1 MNSILFTTAD
11 ALMLA
16 PGGVRELVRGH
27 EQILLERLT
36 PMVRQQN
43 VVLDLRQVERI
54 DAAGI
59 AALVS
64 LYACA
69 RNTGHDFTVSNA
81 SPRIE
86 EILALVGLDHIL
98 LSHNAVPN
106 SPSEPCFDR
115 PAA

>member
-1 MNSILFTTAD
+1 MNGILCTTTD
-11 ALMLA
+11 TLMMA
-16 PGGVRELVRGH
+16 PGDVHELVRGE

-36 PMVRQQN
+36 PLVRQQN
-43 VVLDLRQVERI
+43 VILDLRQVERI

-59 AALVS
+59 AALIS

-69 RNTGHDFTVSNA
+69 RNAGHHFAVSNA

-98 LSHNAVPN
+98 MSHNAVPN
-106 SPSEPCFDR
+106 SCSEPCFGR

>member
-1 MNSILFTTAD
+1 MNGILCTKEST
-11 ALMLA
+11 LTIA
-16 PGGVRELVRGH
+16 PGDVHELVRGH
-27 EQILLERLT
+27 EQILLERMT
-36 PMVRQQN
+36 PLVRQQN
-43 VVLDLRQVERI
+43 VLLDMALVERV

-59 AALVS
+59 AALIS

-69 RNTGHDFTVSNA
+69 QSAGHTFTVSNA

-98 LSHNAVPN
+98 ISHSAVPD
-106 SPSEPCFDR
+106 SPAEPCFGR

>member
-1 MNSILFTTAD
+1 MNGIHCMTAD
-11 ALMLA
+11 TLMMA
-16 PGGVRELVRGH
+16 PGDVHELVRGQ
-27 EQILLERLT
+27 EQILLERMT
-36 PMVRQQN
+36 PLVRQQN
-43 VVLDLRQVERI
+43 VSLDLGMVERI

-59 AALVS
+59 AALIS

-69 RNTGHDFTVSNA
+69 RSAGHDFTVSNA

-106 SPSEPCFDR
+106 SPSEPCFGR